1 MERFFRIQEQ
11 QRRSFNDFQDGGLGW
26 HVNSPHGTV
35 SSAEEDARSQ
45 LSYQT
50 APRTSSSCRG
60 PSSSQ
65 SLSGSGP
72 VVLVPGVQP
81 VPVPPPLRTLI
92 PITPS
97 PPRVS
102 MPIHQRAIRGRG
114 WTTIS
119 PMGRDSLANMRGTR
133 VRQVCAFFSIT
144 VRREIEDTS

>member
-11 QRRSFNDFQDGGLGW
+11 QRRSFNDLRDGGLGW
-26 HVNSPHGTV
+26 YVASPHGTA

-50 APRTSSSCRG
+50 APRTGSSRQG

-65 SLSGSGP
+65 SSSGSGP
-72 VVLVPGVQP
+72 VVQVPGVQP
-81 VPVPPPLRTLI
+81 IPVPAPLRRLI

-102 MPIHQRAIRGRG
+102 VPIHQRAVRGRG
-114 WTTIS
+114 RTTVNPI
-119 PMGRDSLANMRGTR
+119 GRDSFANPRGTR
-133 VRQVCAFFSIT
+133 VRQVFAFLLSSLS
-144 VRREIEDTS
+144 REAEDVS

>member
-11 QRRSFNDFQDGGLGW
+11 QRRSFNDLREGGLGW
-26 HVNSPHGTV
+26 RVTSPHGTA

-50 APRTSSSCRG
+50 APRTGSSRQG

-65 SLSGSGP
+65 SSSGSGP
-72 VVLVPGVQP
+72 VVPVPGVQP
-81 VPVPPPLRTLI
+81 IPIPPPLRRLI

-102 MPIHQRAIRGRG
+102 VPIYQRAIRGRG
-114 WTTIS
+114 RTTIN
-119 PMGRDSLANMRGTR
+119 PMGRDSLANARGTR
-133 VRQVCAFFSIT
+133 VRQVFAFLLSSLF
-144 VRREIEDTS
+144 RETEDVF

>member
-11 QRRSFNDFQDGGLGW
+11 QRRSFNDLREGGLGW
-26 HVNSPHGTV
+26 RVNSPHGTA

-50 APRTSSSCRG
+50 APRTGSSRQG

-65 SLSGSGP
+65 SSLGSGP
-72 VVLVPGVQP
+72 VVHVPGVQP

-102 MPIHQRAIRGRG
+102 VPIHQRAIRGRG
-114 WTTIS
+114 RTTIS
-119 PMGRDSLANMRGTR
+119 PMGRDSLANTRGTR
-133 VRQVCAFFSIT
+133 VRQVCAFFSIA
-144 VRREIEDTS
+144 VKRSIEDTS